1 LKAHGAT
8 DVRFV
13 CVLATLVGLARVH
26 ERHPDVRIWTAAID
40 DELDNH
46 GYIRPG
52 LGDAGDRLYGP
63 RWGRIFSAAPSIRSA
78 LHEAYLCG
86 VSTCFAQLGAPLSPF
101 KNGSTVCAI
110 SGAMNNS

>member
-1 LKAHGAT
+1 MSAG
-8 DVRFV
+8 
-13 CVLATLVGLARVH
+13 LVAVEDQFLILCI
-26 ERHPDVRIWTAAID
+26 RHSRK
-40 DELDNH
+40 LL
-46 GYIRPG
+46 PG
-52 LGDAGDRLYGP
+52 
-63 RWGRIFSAAPSIRSA
+63 SHAAPRIRSA